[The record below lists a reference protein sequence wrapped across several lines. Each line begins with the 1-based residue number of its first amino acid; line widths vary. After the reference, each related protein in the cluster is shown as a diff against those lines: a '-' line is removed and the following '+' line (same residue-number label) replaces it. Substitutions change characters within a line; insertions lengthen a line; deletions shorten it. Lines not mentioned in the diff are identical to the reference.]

1 MWIGGMNKKS
11 DELIYIDMELRNE
24 LREALKQELTEWLKG
39 RVWIEDEIYPFNDL
53 NVISRE
59 FGERVK
65 AFGIDLEGTET
76 FGETITFNSR
86 WESEGVHFQTNI
98 NPTIQRDG
106 FRVVFRWKG
115 LPTKPDT
122 NDTKN

>member
-1 MWIGGMNKKS
+1 MQLRSEIRERLKE
-11 DELIYIDMELRNE
+11 ELS
-24 LREALKQELTEWLKG
+24 QWLKS
-39 RVWIEDEIYPFNDL
+39 RVWIEDEIHPFNDL

-59 FGERVK
+59 FGERVQR
-65 AFGIDLEGTET
+65 FGIELEGTET

-106 FRVVFRWKG
+106 FRVVFRWRG

-122 NDTKN
+122 NDNIKN

>member
-1 MWIGGMNKKS
+1 
-11 DELIYIDMELRNE
+11 MELRNE
-24 LREALKQELTEWLKG
+24 LREALKQELTEWLSS

-65 AFGIDLEGTET
+65 AFGIELEGTET

>member
-1 MWIGGMNKKS
+1 MNKKS

-65 AFGIDLEGTET
+65 AFGIQLEGTET

>member
-1 MWIGGMNKKS
+1 
-11 DELIYIDMELRNE
+11 MELKSE
-24 LREALKQELTEWLKG
+24 IREALKGELTHWLSN

-65 AFGIDLEGTET
+65 AFGIQLEGTET

-122 NDTKN
+122 NNIEN

>member
-1 MWIGGMNKKS
+1 MQLKS
-11 DELIYIDMELRNE
+11 EIREQLKSELS
-24 LREALKQELTEWLKG
+24 EWLSN

-65 AFGIDLEGTET
+65 AFGIQLEGTET

-122 NDTKN
+122 NNIEN

>member
-1 MWIGGMNKKS
+1 MQLKS
-11 DELIYIDMELRNE
+11 EIREKLKEELS
-24 LREALKQELTEWLKG
+24 EWLKS

-59 FGERVK
+59 FAERVK
-65 AFGIDLEGTET
+65 PFGIELEGTET
-76 FGETITFNSR
+76 FGETVTFNSI

-106 FRVVFRWKG
+106 FRVVFRWRG
-115 LPTKPDT
+115 LPETDT
-122 NDTKN
+122 ELDTITKN

>member
-1 MWIGGMNKKS
+1 MNKKQY
-11 DELIYIDMELRNE
+11 ELIYIDMELRNE
-24 LREALKQELTEWLKG
+24 LREALKQELTDWLKG
-39 RVWIEDEIYPFNDL
+39 RVWIEDEISPFNDL

-65 AFGIDLEGTET
+65 AFGIQLEGTET

-86 WESEGVHFQTNI
+86 WESEGVWFQTNI

>member
-1 MWIGGMNKKS
+1 
-11 DELIYIDMELRNE
+11 MELRNE

-122 NDTKN
+122 NDNIEN

>member
-1 MWIGGMNKKS
+1 
-11 DELIYIDMELRNE
+11 MELRNE

-65 AFGIDLEGTET
+65 AFGIQLEGTET

-122 NDTKN
+122 NDSIEN

>member
-1 MWIGGMNKKS
+1 MQLKS
-11 DELIYIDMELRNE
+11 EIRERLKEELS
-24 LREALKQELTEWLKG
+24 EWLKS

-59 FGERVK
+59 FAERVRP
-65 AFGIDLEGTET
+65 FGIELEGTET
-76 FGETITFNSR
+76 FGETVTFNSR

-106 FRVVFRWKG
+106 FRVVFRWKA
-115 LPTKPDT
+115 LRTQSDT
-122 NDTKN
+122 NDSEN

>member
-1 MWIGGMNKKS
+1 
-11 DELIYIDMELRNE
+11 MELRNE

-122 NDTKN
+122 NDSIEN

>member
-1 MWIGGMNKKS
+1 
-11 DELIYIDMELRNE
+11 MELRNE